1 MRPTL
6 FRQQALDHQRPALI
20 GRELGVRPLSFPLLT
35 GAAVALALA
44 VILFGCFG
52 QYTNKAR
59 VAGYLAPSTGLIK
72 VFPSTTGTLI
82 EKHVTEGQQVRRGD
96 TLFVL
101 STEQASE
108 RAPQAQAAAIEQM
121 HQRLLHARGEQ
132 EAQLQIDR
140 SDAQS
145 RRERLRSLELE
156 LSQIDAGITV
166 QRARMEA
173 AKAAAERYEE
183 LFERRLITRL
193 QLEDAHANHLDQQS
207 HIHEQERT
215 RIALRREYEGLRNE
229 SQAAQFAA
237 AKRLSELQRLTLSL
251 SQEITESES
260 RRIVVIA
267 APADGTVTAIVAERG
282 VTVTPQSSLLAI
294 LPRDAELQARLL
306 VPSRAIGS
314 IALGDQVSLR
324 YHAFA
329 SQRYGRFK
337 GAIAEISRTLLAPA
351 EFDGPIATKEP
362 VYRVTVTLENRD
374 VPTGR
379 GSVPLQAGMQLDAD
393 IWLERRRLIEWLFEP
408 LLGVARRV

>member
-6 FRQQALDHQRPALI
+6 FRQQALDHQRPVLI
-20 GRELGVRPLSFPLLT
+20 GRELGARPLSFPVLT
-35 GAAVALALA
+35 GAAVILALA

-59 VAGYLAPSTGLIK
+59 VTGYLEPSTGLIK
-72 VFPSTTGTLI
+72 VYPSATGTLI
-82 EKHVTEGQQVRRGD
+82 EKKVTEGQRVRRGD

-108 RAPQAQAAAIEQM
+108 HAPQAQAAAIEQM
-121 HQRLLHARGEQ
+121 RLRLLHARGEQ
-132 EAQLQIDR
+132 QAQLKIDQA
-140 SDAQS
+140 DAET
-145 RRERLRSLELE
+145 RRERLRSLALE

-166 QRARMEA
+166 QRARVEA
-173 AKAAAERYEE
+173 AREAAERYEE

-193 QLEDAHANHLDQQS
+193 QVEDAHANQLEQQGHL
-207 HIHEQERT
+207 HEQERM
-215 RIALRREYEGLRNE
+215 RIALRREYEVLQQE
-229 SQAAQFAA
+229 SQAAKFAA
-237 AKRLSELQRLTLSL
+237 DKRLSEQQRLTLSL

-282 VTVTPQSSLLAI
+282 VTVTPQASLLAI
-294 LPRDAELQARLL
+294 LPSDSQLQARLL

-314 IALGDQVSLR
+314 IAVGDAVSVR
-324 YHAFA
+324 YHAFP
-329 SQRYGRFK
+329 SQRFGKFD
-337 GAIAEISRTLLAPA
+337 GAITEISKTLLAPA

-362 VYRVTVTLENRD
+362 VYRVTVTLANRD

-408 LLGVARRV
+408 LLNTARRV